1 MNNKI
6 DKLTVIGSGIAGSSF
21 LEAIAGS
28 GQKIDITLI
37 DKNDFYF
44 PKNRISKD
52 LTDLKQV
59 KKNDQLAKGLGIKFI
74 CAKVEK
80 INQKRKKI
88 YLDNSQKLEFENL
101 IIASG
106 SSNKKIEVKGT
117 RKEGFFYLAEV
128 NPFLLKVLL
137 KIHDEA
143 VLFVDSLE
151 GVKFSL
157 LLRSLQKEVKIVATN
172 LEFLGQDQQEIENL
186 LEQKGIV
193 LYLGYNLKEV
203 IGEKSVKAVKIVKNA
218 IDNSLDE
225 ENLPIK
231 VFSSQLVFIDSILH
245 PNLSFLEDLEINLEK
260 KDFFLNYDAIYVIGD
275 AGKLDIKNQKCY
287 ATNSLRAKNE
297 GVALANYFLGS
308 GISNFSLEN
317 QENIENVMKKEI
329 QDIYDKEG

>member
-1 MNNKI
+1 MNNEI
-6 DKLTVIGSGIAGSSF
+6 DKLIVIGSGIAGSSF
-21 LEAIAGS
+21 LKVVARS
-28 GQKIDITLI
+28 NQKIDITLI

-44 PKNRISKD
+44 PKSRISKD
-52 LTDLKQV
+52 LADLGQV
-59 KKNDQLAKGLGIKFI
+59 KKNDQLAKKLGIKFI

-80 INQKRKKI
+80 INQKCKKI
-88 YLDNSQKLEFENL
+88 CLDNSQKLEFENL

-106 SSNKKIEVKGT
+106 VSNKKIEIKGT

-151 GVKFSL
+151 GIKFSL
-157 LLRSLQKEVKIVATN
+157 FLRSLQKEVKVVAAS
-172 LEFLGQDQQEIENL
+172 LKFLGQGQQVIEDL
-186 LEQKGIV
+186 LEKKGIV
-193 LYLGYNLKEV
+193 LYLGYNLEEV
-203 IGEKSVKAVKIVKNA
+203 IGEKSVKAVKIIKNA

-231 VFSSQLVFIDSILH
+231 VFSSQLVFIDSSLH
-245 PNLSFLEDLEINLEK
+245 PNLSFLGDLEANFEQ
-260 KDFFLNYDAIYVIGD
+260 KDFFLNYSTIYIIGD

-287 ATNSLRAKNE
+287 AKNSLRAKGE

-308 GISNFSLEN
+308 ETSSFNLKN
-317 QENIENVMKKEI
+317 QENIMGKEI
-329 QDIYDKEG
+329 QDMYDKEG